1 MAGNGLTRKFMT
13 ALGVSSE
20 AQDEIIAK
28 YDEILTEIKTERDT
42 YRQKAEQ
49 LDTITAE
56 RDNLQKKLNDP
67 EQANRV
73 AELEKQIAEYQK
85 RETTAQK
92 RTALTA
98 LLEKIG
104 IDKRGFAR
112 VLAATDLDGV
122 EMDGENIKDADKLAE
137 SLKTEWSDL
146 LTEPGA
152 TGKPPQ
158 TPPQNP
164 GNGGMTKEQIMAIK
178 DRDERRVAIAQ
189 HLDLFQ
195 SNTKG
200 E

>member
-1 MAGNGLTRKFMT
+1 MALTRKFLK
-13 ALGVSSE
+13 ALGVSE
-20 AQDEIIAK
+20 EAIEEIIDAHTDVTDELKKQLKAAQDA
-28 YDEILTEIKTERDT
+28 
-42 YRQKAEQ
+42 QNQ
-49 LDTITAE
+49 LETVTAE
-56 RDNLQKKLNDP
+56 RDELQKKMNDP
-67 EQANRV
+67 AQANRV
-73 AELEKQIAEYQK
+73 AELEKQVAEYQN

-146 LTEPGA
+146 ITEPGA

-195 SNTKG
+195 NNMKG

>member
-1 MAGNGLTRKFMT
+1 MALTRKFLK
-13 ALGVSSE
+13 ALGVSE
-20 AQDEIIAK
+20 EAIEEIIDAHTDVTDELKKQLKAAQDA
-28 YDEILTEIKTERDT
+28 
-42 YRQKAEQ
+42 QNQ
-49 LDTITAE
+49 LETVTAE
-56 RDNLQKKLNDP
+56 RDELQKKMNDP
-67 EQANRV
+67 AQANRV
-73 AELEKQIAEYQK
+73 AELEKQVAEYQN

-112 VLAATDLDGV
+112 VLAATDLDGL

-146 LTEPGA
+146 ITEPGA

-195 SNTKG
+195 NNMKG

>member
-1 MAGNGLTRKFMT
+1 MALTRKFLK
-13 ALGVSSE
+13 ALGVSE
-20 AQDEIIAK
+20 EAIEEIITAHTDVTDDLKTQLKAAQDA
-28 YDEILTEIKTERDT
+28 
-42 YRQKAEQ
+42 QKQ
-49 LDTITAE
+49 LEAVTAE
-56 RDNLQKKLNDP
+56 RDELQKKLNDP
-67 EQANRV
+67 AQADRV
-73 AELEKQIAEYQK
+73 AELEKQVAEYQS
-85 RETTAQK
+85 RETTTQK

-146 LTEPGA
+146 ITEPGA

-178 DRDERRVAIAQ
+178 DKDERRVAIAQ

-195 SNTKG
+195 TT
-200 E
+200 

>member
-1 MAGNGLTRKFMT
+1 MALTRKFLK
-13 ALGVSSE
+13 ALGVSE
-20 AQDEIIAK
+20 EAIEEIITAHTDVTDDLKTQLKTAQDV
-28 YDEILTEIKTERDT
+28 
-42 YRQKAEQ
+42 QKQ

>member
-1 MAGNGLTRKFMT
+1 MALTRKFLK
-13 ALGVSSE
+13 ALGVSE
-20 AQDEIIAK
+20 EAIEEIITAHTDVTDDLKTQLKAAQDA
-28 YDEILTEIKTERDT
+28 
-42 YRQKAEQ
+42 QNQ
-49 LDTITAE
+49 LDAITAE
-56 RDNLQKKLNDP
+56 RDELQKKLNDP
-67 EQANRV
+67 AQADRV
-73 AELEKQIAEYQK
+73 AELEKQVAEYQN
-85 RETTAQK
+85 REKTAQK

-164 GNGGMTKEQIMAIK
+164 GNGGVTKEQIMAIK

>member
-1 MAGNGLTRKFMT
+1 MALTRKFLK
-13 ALGVSSE
+13 ALGVSE
-20 AQDEIIAK
+20 EAIEEIITAHTDVTDDLKTQLKTAQDA
-28 YDEILTEIKTERDT
+28 
-42 YRQKAEQ
+42 QKE
-49 LDTITAE
+49 LGTITAE
-56 RDNLQKKLNDP
+56 RDDLKKKLNDP
-67 EQANRV
+67 AQANRV

-85 RETTAQK
+85 RETMAQK

-112 VLAATDLDGV
+112 VLTATDLDTI
-122 EMDGENIKDADKLAE
+122 EMDGEKIKGADKLAE
-137 SLKTEWSDL
+137 SLKSEWSDL
-146 LTEPGA
+146 ITEPGA

>member
-1 MAGNGLTRKFMT
+1 MALTRKFLK
-13 ALGVSSE
+13 ALGVSE
-20 AQDEIIAK
+20 EAIEEIITAHTDVTDDLKTQLKAAQDA
-28 YDEILTEIKTERDT
+28 
-42 YRQKAEQ
+42 QKQ
-49 LDTITAE
+49 LEAVTAE
-56 RDNLQKKLNDP
+56 RDELQKKLNDP
-67 EQANRV
+67 AQADRV
-73 AELEKQIAEYQK
+73 AELEKQVAEYQS
-85 RETTAQK
+85 RETTTQK

-146 LTEPGA
+146 ITEPGA

-178 DRDERRVAIAQ
+178 DKDERRVAIAQ

-195 SNTKG
+195 NNMKG

>member
-1 MAGNGLTRKFMT
+1 MALTRKFLK
-13 ALGVSSE
+13 ALGVSE
-20 AQDEIIAK
+20 EAIEEIITAHTDVTDDLKTQLKTAQDV
-28 YDEILTEIKTERDT
+28 
-42 YRQKAEQ
+42 QKQ

-122 EMDGENIKDADKLAE
+122 EMDGESIKDADKLAE

>member
-1 MAGNGLTRKFMT
+1 MALTRKFLK
-13 ALGVSSE
+13 ALGVSE
-20 AQDEIIAK
+20 EAIEEIITAHTDVTDELKTQLKTAQDA
-28 YDEILTEIKTERDT
+28 
-42 YRQKAEQ
+42 QKQ
-49 LDTITAE
+49 LDAVTAE
-56 RDNLQKKLNDP
+56 RDDLQKKLNDP
-67 EQANRV
+67 AQANRV
-73 AELEKQIAEYQK
+73 AELEKQIAEYQN

-112 VLAATDLDGV
+112 VLTATDLDTI

-137 SLKTEWSDL
+137 SLKSEWSDL

-195 SNTKG
+195 NNMKG

>member
-1 MAGNGLTRKFMT
+1 MALTRKFLK
-13 ALGVSSE
+13 ALGVSE
-20 AQDEIIAK
+20 EAIEEIITAHTDVTDDLKTQLKTAQDA
-28 YDEILTEIKTERDT
+28 
-42 YRQKAEQ
+42 QKQ
-49 LDTITAE
+49 LDAVTAE

-122 EMDGENIKDADKLAE
+122 EMDGESIKDADKLAE

>member
-1 MAGNGLTRKFMT
+1 MALTRKFLK
-13 ALGVSSE
+13 ALGVSE
-20 AQDEIIAK
+20 EAIEEIITAHTDVTDELKKQLKAAQDA
-28 YDEILTEIKTERDT
+28 
-42 YRQKAEQ
+42 QNQ
-49 LDTITAE
+49 LETVTAE
-56 RDNLQKKLNDP
+56 RDELQKKLNDP
-67 EQANRV
+67 AQADRV
-73 AELEKQIAEYQK
+73 AELEKQVAEYQN

-146 LTEPGA
+146 ITEPGA

-164 GNGGMTKEQIMAIK
+164 GNGGMTREQIMAIK

-195 SNTKG
+195 NNMKG

>member
-1 MAGNGLTRKFMT
+1 MALTRKFLK
-13 ALGVSSE
+13 ALGVSEE
-20 AQDEIIAK
+20 AIEEIITAHTDVT
-28 YDEILTEIKTERDT
+28 DELKAQLKTTQDA
-42 YRQKAEQ
+42 QKQ
-49 LDTITAE
+49 LDAVTAE
-56 RDNLQKKLNDP
+56 RDDLQKKLNDP
-67 EQANRV
+67 AQANRI

-146 LTEPGA
+146 ITEPGA

-158 TPPQNP
+158 TPPQNKP
-164 GNGGMTKEQIMAIK
+164 VTYTPDDIRKMSPAEINKNFDAIK
-178 DRDERRVAIAQ
+178 AS
-189 HLDLFQ
+189 L
-195 SNTKG
+195 KG

>member
-1 MAGNGLTRKFMT
+1 MALTRKFLK
-13 ALGVSSE
+13 ALGVSE
-20 AQDEIIAK
+20 EAIEEIITAHTDVTDDLKTQLKTAQDA
-28 YDEILTEIKTERDT
+28 
-42 YRQKAEQ
+42 QKQ
-49 LDTITAE
+49 LDAVTAE

-178 DRDERRVAIAQ
+178 NRDERRVAIAQ

-195 SNTKG
+195 NNMKG

>member
-1 MAGNGLTRKFMT
+1 MALTRKFLK
-13 ALGVSSE
+13 ALGVSEE
-20 AQDEIIAK
+20 AIEEIITAHT
-28 YDEILTEIKTERDT
+28 DVTDDLKTQLKATQDA
-42 YRQKAEQ
+42 QKQ
-49 LDTITAE
+49 LDAVTAE
-56 RDNLQKKLNDP
+56 RDDLQKKLNDP
-67 EQANRV
+67 AQADRV
-73 AELEKQIAEYQK
+73 AKLEKQVAEYK
-85 RETTAQK
+85 NRETTAKK

-112 VLAATDLDGV
+112 VLAATDLNGL

-137 SLKTEWSDL
+137 SLKSEWSDL
-146 LTEPGA
+146 ITEPGA

>member
-1 MAGNGLTRKFMT
+1 MALTRKFLK
-13 ALGVSSE
+13 ALGVSE
-20 AQDEIIAK
+20 EAIEEIITAHTDVTDDLKTQLKTAQDV
-28 YDEILTEIKTERDT
+28 
-42 YRQKAEQ
+42 QKQ

-122 EMDGENIKDADKLAE
+122 EMDGESIKDADKLAE

-146 LTEPGA
+146 ITEPGA

>member
-1 MAGNGLTRKFMT
+1 MALTRKFLK
-13 ALGVSSE
+13 ALGVSE
-20 AQDEIIAK
+20 EAIEEIIDAHTDVTDELKKQLKAAQDA
-28 YDEILTEIKTERDT
+28 
-42 YRQKAEQ
+42 QNQ
-49 LDTITAE
+49 LETVTAE
-56 RDNLQKKLNDP
+56 RDELQKKMNDP
-67 EQANRV
+67 AQANRV
-73 AELEKQIAEYQK
+73 AELEKQVNEYK
-85 RETTAQK
+85 NRETTAQK

-122 EMDGENIKDADKLAE
+122 ELDGENIKDADKLAE

-146 LTEPGA
+146 ITEPGA

-195 SNTKG
+195 NNMKG

>member
-1 MAGNGLTRKFMT
+1 MALTRKFLK
-13 ALGVSSE
+13 ALGVSE
-20 AQDEIIAK
+20 EAIEEIITAHTDVTDDLKTQLKTAQDA
-28 YDEILTEIKTERDT
+28 
-42 YRQKAEQ
+42 QKQ
-49 LDTITAE
+49 LDAVTAE

-195 SNTKG
+195 NNMKG

>member
-1 MAGNGLTRKFMT
+1 MALTRKFLK
-13 ALGVSSE
+13 ALGVSEE
-20 AQDEIIAK
+20 AIEEIITAHTDVT
-28 YDEILTEIKTERDT
+28 DELKTQLKT
-42 YRQKAEQ
+42 AQGAQKQ
-49 LDTITAE
+49 LETITAE
-56 RDNLQKKLNDP
+56 RDDLQKKLNDP
-67 EQANRV
+67 AQANRV

-92 RTALTA
+92 RAALTA

-112 VLAATDLDGV
+112 VLAATDIDGV
-122 EMDGENIKDADKLAE
+122 EMDGENIKNADKLAE

-178 DRDERRVAIAQ
+178 DRDERRVAIAH

-195 SNTKG
+195 NNMKG